1 MKAFFLTE
9 LIYSK
14 IMIGN
19 PFAILDKAK
28 EQISLDEAWDKEL
41 ESIRENRIRYNSF
54 IKEREE
60 KLSAERKKKNP
71 GDN

>member
-1 MKAFFLTE
+1 MK
-9 LIYSK
+9 S
-14 IMIGN
+14 N

-41 ESIRENRIRYNSF
+41 QNIRENRIRYNFF

-60 KLSAERKKKNP
+60 KLITERKKKNP

>member
-1 MKAFFLTE
+1 MN
-9 LIYSK
+9 S
-14 IMIGN
+14 N

-41 ESIRENRIRYNSF
+41 QNIRENRIRYNSF

-60 KLSAERKKKNP
+60 KLITERKKKNP

>member
-1 MKAFFLTE
+1 MN
-9 LIYSK
+9 S
-14 IMIGN
+14 N

-41 ESIRENRIRYNSF
+41 QNIKENRIRYNF
-54 IKEREE
+54 FVKEREE

-71 GDN
+71 SDN

>member
-1 MKAFFLTE
+1 MN
-9 LIYSK
+9 S
-14 IMIGN
+14 N

-41 ESIRENRIRYNSF
+41 QNIRENRIRYNSF

-60 KLSAERKKKNP
+60 KFITERKKKNP

>member
-1 MKAFFLTE
+1 
-9 LIYSK
+9 
-14 IMIGN
+14 MIGN

-28 EQISLDEAWDKEL
+28 EQISFDEAWDKEL

-60 KLSAERKKKNP
+60 KLSAERKRKNP

>member
-1 MKAFFLTE
+1 MN
-9 LIYSK
+9 S
-14 IMIGN
+14 N

-41 ESIRENRIRYNSF
+41 QNIRENRIRYNFF

-60 KLSAERKKKNP
+60 KLIAERKKKNP

>member
-1 MKAFFLTE
+1 MT
-9 LIYSK
+9 ID
-14 IMIGN
+14 

-28 EQISLDEAWDKEL
+28 EHISLDEAWDKEL
-41 ESIRENRIRYNSF
+41 DNIKENRVRYNF
-54 IKEREE
+54 FVKEREE

>member
-1 MKAFFLTE
+1 MT
-9 LIYSK
+9 ID
-14 IMIGN
+14 

-28 EQISLDEAWDKEL
+28 DQISFDEAWDKEL
-41 ESIRENRIRYNSF
+41 NNIKENRIRYNFF

-60 KLSAERKKKNP
+60 KLYTERKKKNP

>member
-1 MKAFFLTE
+1 MN
-9 LIYSK
+9 S
-14 IMIGN
+14 N

-41 ESIRENRIRYNSF
+41 QNIRENRIRYNFF

-60 KLSAERKKKNP
+60 KLITERKKKNP

>member
-1 MKAFFLTE
+1 
-9 LIYSK
+9 
-14 IMIGN
+14 MIGN

-41 ESIRENRIRYNSF
+41 EIIRENRIRYNFF

-60 KLSAERKKKNP
+60 KLSVERKKKNP

>member
-1 MKAFFLTE
+1 MN
-9 LIYSK
+9 S
-14 IMIGN
+14 N
-19 PFAILDKAK
+19 PFAVLDKAK

-41 ESIRENRIRYNSF
+41 QNIRENRIRYNFF

-60 KLSAERKKKNP
+60 KLITERKKKNP

>member
-1 MKAFFLTE
+1 MN
-9 LIYSK
+9 S
-14 IMIGN
+14 N

-28 EQISLDEAWDKEL
+28 EEISLDEAWDKEL
-41 ESIRENRIRYNSF
+41 QNIRENRIRYNFF

-60 KLSAERKKKNP
+60 KLITERKKKNP

>member
-1 MKAFFLTE
+1 MNTD
-9 LIYSK
+9 
-14 IMIGN
+14 

-41 ESIRENRIRYNSF
+41 DSIRENRIRYNSF
-54 IKEREE
+54 VKEREE
-60 KLSAERKKKNP
+60 KLVAEHKKKNP